1 MQRQNVIAKW
11 AKSLHTPCALLICFP
26 SGLGRARVFVSEF
39 EVVVYEVA
47 NGLHA
52 APSKR
57 TAANNLQAISDRW
70 SVSQYRLPSK
80 NTRVS
85 SGKLLDRVL
94 NRIGPNRIRFA
105 DSR

>member
-11 AKSLHTPCALLICFP
+11 AMLCTPRTLLICFP

-39 EVVVYEVA
+39 EMAAYEVA

-57 TAANNLQAISDRW
+57 AASEQSPSDLRQM
-70 SVSQYRLPSK
+70 VGLADPELPSK

-85 SGKLLDRVL
+85 SGNFCTVC
-94 NRIGPNRIRFA
+94 
-105 DSR
+105 